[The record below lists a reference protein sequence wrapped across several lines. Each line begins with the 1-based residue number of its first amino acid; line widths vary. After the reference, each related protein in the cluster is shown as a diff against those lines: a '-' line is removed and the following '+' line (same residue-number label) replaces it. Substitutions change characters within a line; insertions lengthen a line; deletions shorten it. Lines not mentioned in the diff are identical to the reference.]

1 MKKNLFKVSALTLSA
16 ALLLTFAA
24 CSANTSTTQTPD
36 NNAPASKTQVTSSAV
51 KEVTLDE
58 AINLALEHAKVAKED
73 AKFTKTQLDNDDKT
87 ANYEIEFNAGDKEY
101 DYEVAVSD
109 GRILKS
115 EVEALR
121 SAPASPDN
129 TQASPD
135 ASNPTQPATD
145 KENSGYISVDEAKQ
159 TALKAAGVT
168 AEDAVFEKA
177 EFDGNDLIPNFD
189 VEFYANGYEYDY
201 EINAKD
207 GKVLASEKEKEAGK
221 SVSATADYI
230 TADKA
235 MEIALNHAGFKNA
248 DVAVLSATLDADD
261 AIPHY
266 EVEFRAG
273 QHEYEYE
280 ISAKSGKVIAADKE
294 LDF

>member
-36 NNAPASKTQVTSSAV
+36 NNAPASKAQVTSSAV

-58 AINLALEHAKVAKED
+58 AINLALEHAKVTKED

-121 SAPASPDN
+121 SAPAKVD
-129 TQASPD
+129 TTKASPD
-135 ASNPTQPATD
+135 ASEPAPSAPA

-159 TALKAAGVT
+159 TALKAAGVA

-235 MEIALNHAGFKNA
+235 KEIALNHAGFKSA
-248 DVAVLSATLDADD
+248 DVSRLTATLDADD

-273 QHEYEYE
+273 QYEYEYE
-280 ISAKSGKVIAADKE
+280 ISARNGNVIVADKE